1 MNELNGM
8 LKSNSTTN
16 STKNFNEINTLRSIA
31 SQSKIKTNYPQE
43 NM

>member
-1 MNELNGM
+1 M
-8 LKSNSTTN
+8 LKPKASLIRQ
-16 STKNFNEINTLRSIA
+16 NFNEINTLRSIA